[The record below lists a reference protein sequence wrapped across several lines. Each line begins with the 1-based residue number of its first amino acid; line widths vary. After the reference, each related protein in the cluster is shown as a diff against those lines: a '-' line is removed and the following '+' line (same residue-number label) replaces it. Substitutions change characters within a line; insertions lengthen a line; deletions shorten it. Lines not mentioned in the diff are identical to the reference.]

1 MVGWVFAIGLFCVI
15 SAVQFGGLLDVENGS
30 GVQQFL
36 GLLATLALFLGLVFV
51 LKLVLGGF
59 EGAMGVLGA
68 TVLPIALPLAFLG
81 WIGRVGFRLC
91 GVRLSRVPFEA
102 DAH

>member
-1 MVGWVFAIGLFCVI
+1 MVGWVFAIGLFSVI
-15 SAVQFGGLLDVENGS
+15 SAVQFGGLLDAENGS
-30 GVQQFL
+30 GLQQFL

-51 LKLVLGGF
+51 LKLALGGL
-59 EGAMGVLGA
+59 EGVMGVVGG
-68 TVLPIALPLAFLG
+68 TILPVALPLAFLG

-91 GVRLSRVPFEA
+91 GVRLSRVQFGA